1 MLASPYIRKPVY
13 GTRTRNPHTESHRE
27 DIVVD
32 TLQSVRQALRILTLL
47 QTHEQLGVSEVSLKL
62 DIGPS
67 SAHRILATLHE
78 ANFVRQNMPSRKYRL
93 GPAMSGSENA
103 AAIEHCAEVAEPYLA
118 ALRDST
124 GETVHL
130 AARTGITTKFVAV
143 FESNHVMRVTSRMG
157 TALPAHT
164 TSAGKVLLAELSE
177 TELDALYPV
186 ETLPKATAQTL
197 PTRSAL
203 KEELA
208 QIRNLGYATNRAE
221 SEPDVVALA
230 MPISRPSGGR
240 TCAVTVTGPAS
251 RMKPARSG
259 PVSARERDMLAA
271 MREHIDRIEA
281 KLSY

>member
-1 MLASPYIRKPVY
+1 M
-13 GTRTRNPHTESHRE
+13 T
-27 DIVVD
+27 D
-32 TLQSVRQALRILTLL
+32 TLQSVRQALRILALL

-78 ANFVRQNMPSRKYRL
+78 ANFVRQSLPSRKYRL

-118 ALRDST
+118 ALRDIT

-130 AARTGITTKFVAV
+130 AARGGTTTKFVTV
-143 FESNHVMRVTSRMG
+143 FESNHLMRVTSRMG
-157 TALPAHT
+157 TALPAHA
-164 TSAGKVLLAELSE
+164 TSAGKALLAELSE
-177 TELDALYPV
+177 PELDTLYPA
-186 ETLPKATAQTL
+186 EPLPKATAQTL

-203 KEELA
+203 KAELA
-208 QIRNLGYATNRAE
+208 EVRALGYATNLAE

-230 MPISRPSGGR
+230 MAVSRPVGSR
-240 TCAVTVTGPAS
+240 ICAVTVTGPAS
-251 RMKPARSG
+251 RMNPDRTR
-259 PVSARERDMLAA
+259 PISAQERDILGA
-271 MREHIDRIEA
+271 MREHIDLIEA